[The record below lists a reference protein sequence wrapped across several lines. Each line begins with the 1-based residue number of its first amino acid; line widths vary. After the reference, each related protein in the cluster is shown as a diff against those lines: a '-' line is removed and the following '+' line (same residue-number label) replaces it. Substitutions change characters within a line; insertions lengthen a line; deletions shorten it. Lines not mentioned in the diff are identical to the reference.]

1 MLHEI
6 NGCDPV
12 LRMPC
17 GRNVSLWVG
26 GLSVKADF
34 VPKIDI
40 VGLVPCIALLG
51 RWQRTLVFEDDLGVY
66 LVRPEISLARRYAL
80 QTY

>member
-1 MLHEI
+1 VSSEEDRVLSFLILHEI

-12 LRMPC
+12 LTMPC

-26 GLSVKADF
+26 GLDVKADF

-40 VGLVPCIALLG
+40 VGLIRIALLG
-51 RWQRTLVFEDDLGVY
+51 GREPLFLK
-66 LVRPEISLARRYAL
+66 II
-80 QTY
+80 

>member
-1 MLHEI
+1 MILHEI

-12 LRMPC
+12 LTMPC

-26 GLSVKADF
+26 GLDVKANF

-40 VGLVPCIALLG
+40 VGLVRIVLLDG
-51 RWQRTLVFEDDLGVY
+51 RTLVFKDHLGVH
-66 LVRPEISLARRYAL
+66 LVQAEISLVRRYAL
-80 QTY
+80 QNC

>member
-12 LRMPC
+12 LTMPC
-17 GRNVSLWVG
+17 GCTVSLWVG
-26 GLSVKADF
+26 GLDVKAKY

-40 VGLVPCIALLG
+40 VGLVRIALLG
-51 RWQRTLVFEDDLGVY
+51 GGIFFN
-66 LVRPEISLARRYAL
+66 ISF
-80 QTY
+80 